1 MNRRKL
7 LATGASALAAALAGC
22 SGDGGGSDTTTA
34 DTTTSTA
41 ATTTAATTTESTTAS
56 TTTNSGDTTTTTA
69 ESGGSGSVTV
79 VTVAPNGEYRFDP
92 QTVTV
97 PQGETVRWEWAG
109 PGHNVRPGSQPAD
122 ADWTGTPGGD
132 GETYD
137 EGYAYEFTFEVPG
150 QYDYYCAP
158 HRSIGMTGSVVVE

>member
-7 LATGASALAAALAGC
+7 LATGASALAAAFAGC
-22 SGDGGGSDTTTA
+22 AGDGGE
-34 DTTTSTA
+34 DTTTS
-41 ATTTAATTTESTTAS
+41 TTTAATTEPTSTTTATTAEQTTESTTA
-56 TTTNSGDTTTTTA
+56 TTSTA
-69 ESGGSGSVTV
+69 ESGGGGSVTV
-79 VTVAPNGEYRFDP
+79 VTVAPNGEFRFDP

-97 PQGETVRWEWAG
+97 APGEAVRWEWAG

-137 EGYAYEFTFEVPG
+137 EGYAYGFTFEIPG

>member
-7 LATGASALAAALAGC
+7 LATGASALAAAFAGC
-22 SGDGGGSDTTTA
+22 SGDGGE
-34 DTTTSTA
+34 DTTTSTTEA
-41 ATTTAATTTESTTAS
+41 TTEATSTTTAEQTTESTTATTS
-56 TTTNSGDTTTTTA
+56 TT

-79 VTVAPNGEYRFDP
+79 VTVGPDGEIRFDP

-97 PQGETVRWEWAG
+97 AQGKTVRWEWG
-109 PGHNVRPGSQPAD
+109 SPGHNVRPASQPAD
-122 ADWTGTPGGD
+122 ADWTGTPGGN